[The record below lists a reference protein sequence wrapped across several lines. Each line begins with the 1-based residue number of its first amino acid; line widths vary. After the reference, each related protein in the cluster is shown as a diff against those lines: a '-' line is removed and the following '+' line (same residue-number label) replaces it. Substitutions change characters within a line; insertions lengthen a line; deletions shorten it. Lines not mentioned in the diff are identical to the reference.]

1 MTKWIP
7 GPGLYLVQSTEPYD
21 TDKRKR
27 EMNELEVKIR
37 MAERYWANRKG
48 QTND

>member
-1 MTKWIP
+1 MPIWIQ
-7 GPGLYLVQSTEPYD
+7 GPGLYLVQSTKPYD
-21 TDKRKR
+21 ADKLKR

-48 QTND
+48 QTV